1 MKLNDALKKID
12 DIIIAVLKWIC
23 IALFAALTIILTL
36 NVVIRL
42 LANILI
48 RIMPVVSLPWMD
60 EVVEMLF
67 AALVFYGAAAVWILK
82 GHFSAGDW
90 IGKLL
95 KPPRAKAAL
104 RLLVDAISFAF
115 IAIFFRYSINLVAI
129 CLERTNVLQLS
140 RKIVY
145 SCMPIGFG
153 IMAIYAVKFM
163 ALDIVGI
170 IKPKADQAPPE
181 PEKATE

>member
-1 MKLNDALKKID
+1 MKLNDALKKMD
-12 DIIIAVLKWIC
+12 DIVLSVLKWIC
-23 IALFAALTIILTL
+23 IALFAALTLILTV
-36 NVVIRL
+36 NVAIRL
-42 LANILI
+42 LADILV
-48 RIMPVVSLPWMD
+48 RFMPVVSLPWMD
-60 EVVEMLF
+60 EIVEMLF
-67 AALVFYGAAAVWILK
+67 AAMVFYGAAAVWILK

-95 KPPRAKAAL
+95 KPPRAKAAI

-115 IAIFFRYSINLVAI
+115 IAIFFKYSINLVVL

-145 SCMPIGFG
+145 ACMPIGFG
-153 IMAIYAVKFM
+153 IMVIYAVKFM
-163 ALDIVGI
+163 ALDVIGI
-170 IKPKADQAPPE
+170 IKPKVDQAPPE